1 MRIAVIGGTGLIGSR
16 LVARLEADGDDVVAA
31 SRATGVNSYTGEG
44 LAEALA
50 GAEALIDVSN
60 SDSLDEVA
68 ASEFFYASTLNLLTY
83 GAAAGVAHHVA
94 LSVVGTGR
102 LARTEGGYFA
112 AKAAQERLIRQSG
125 RPYSIVHA
133 TQFFEFIANIADA
146 GTNRNVVRLSRALFQ
161 PMAADDVAAA
171 VTTTAVGSPVNRVI
185 EFAGPEQFRL
195 EELVRRHLRERSDL
209 RDVRVDP
216 LARYF
221 GTELD
226 ERELLPG
233 PDATI
238 ASTRYDDWLA
248 AGGRPNVELEGR
260 SAQPIATAVPTHRH
274 SSPNP
279 SPQQESS

>member
-1 MRIAVIGGTGLIGSR
+1 MRIAVIGGTGLIGTR
-16 LVARLEADGDDVVAA
+16 LVARLRADGHDVVAA

-50 GAEALIDVSN
+50 GAETLVDVSN
-60 SDSLDEVA
+60 SDYLDEA
-68 ASEFFYASTLNLLTY
+68 AANDFFYGSTLNLLTY

-94 LSVVGTGR
+94 LSVVGTDR

-146 GTNRNVVRLSRALFQ
+146 GSDHDVVRLSRALFQ
-161 PMAADDVAAA
+161 PIAAEDVAAA
-171 VTTTAVGSPVNRVI
+171 VASVAVGPPLGRMV
-185 EFAGPEQFRL
+185 EFAGPEQFHL
-195 EELVRRHLRERSDL
+195 EQLVRRHLRERSDL
-209 RDVRVDP
+209 RDVKVDP

-221 GTELD
+221 GTNLE

-233 PDATI
+233 PDATL
-238 ASTRYDDWLA
+238 ATTRYDDWFR
-248 AGGRPNVELEGR
+248 AGGMPNVALEG
-260 SAQPIATAVPTHRH
+260 VG
-274 SSPNP
+274 
-279 SPQQESS
+279 

>member
-1 MRIAVIGGTGLIGSR
+1 MRIAVIGGTGLIGTR
-16 LVARLEADGDDVVAA
+16 LVQRLRADGHDVVVG

-50 GAEALIDVSN
+50 GAETLVDVSN
-60 SDSLDEVA
+60 SDYLDEA
-68 ASEFFYASTLNLLTY
+68 GANDFFYGSTLNLLSF

-94 LSVVGTGR
+94 LSVVGTDR
-102 LARTEGGYFA
+102 LARSEGGYFA
-112 AKAAQERLIRQSG
+112 AKAVQEQLIRRSG

-146 GTNRNVVRLSRALFQ
+146 GTDRDVVRLSRALFQ

-171 VTTTAVGSPVNRVI
+171 VAGVAVGAPLGRMV
-185 EFAGPEQFRL
+185 EFAGPERFRL
-195 EELVRRHLRERSDL
+195 EELVRRHLRARNDL

-221 GTELD
+221 GTDLD
-226 ERELLPG
+226 QRELLPG

-238 ASTRYDDWLA
+238 APTRWADWIT
-248 AGGRPNVELEGR
+248 AGGRPDVSLEG
-260 SAQPIATAVPTHRH
+260 VG
-274 SSPNP
+274 
-279 SPQQESS
+279 

>member
-1 MRIAVIGGTGLIGSR
+1 MRISVIGGTGLIGTR
-16 LVARLEADGDDVVAA
+16 LVARLVADGHEVVVA

-60 SDSLDEVA
+60 SGYLDEA
-68 ASEFFYASTLNLLTY
+68 GANEFFYGSTLNLLTY

-94 LSVVGTGR
+94 LSVVGTDR

-133 TQFFEFIANIADA
+133 TQFFEFITNIADA
-146 GTNRNVVRLSRALFQ
+146 ATRSASCDSRGRLIQ

-171 VTTTAVGSPVNRVI
+171 VGAIAVGAPVNRVV

-195 EELVRRHLRERSDL
+195 EETRATVELRVRGDLRE
-209 RDVRVDP
+209 VVVDP

-238 ASTRYDDWLA
+238 APTRFSEW
-248 AGGRPNVELEGR
+248 
-260 SAQPIATAVPTHRH
+260 IASYGSDQLDR
-274 SSPNP
+274 
-279 SPQQESS
+279 

>member
-1 MRIAVIGGTGLIGSR
+1 MRIAVIGGTGLIGTR
-16 LVARLEADGDDVVAA
+16 LVARLAAEGHDVVVA

-44 LAEALA
+44 LDEALA
-50 GAEALIDVSN
+50 GAETLVDVSN
-60 SDSLDEVA
+60 SDYLDEA
-68 ASEFFYASTLNLLTY
+68 AANEFFYGSTLNLLTY
-83 GAAAGVAHHVA
+83 GAAAGVRHHVA
-94 LSVVGTGR
+94 LSVVGTDR

-125 RPYSIVHA
+125 RAYSIVHA

-146 GTNRNVVRLSRALFQ
+146 GTNRNVVRLSRAVFQ

-171 VTTTAVGSPVNRVI
+171 VAATATGVPVNRVV

-221 GTELD
+221 GTDLD
-226 ERELLPG
+226 EDELLPG

-238 ASTRYDDWLA
+238 APTRYADWLA
-248 AGGRPNVELEGR
+248 AGGRPNVELEER
-260 SAQPIATAVPTHRH
+260 RA
-274 SSPNP
+274 
-279 SPQQESS
+279 

>member
-1 MRIAVIGGTGLIGSR
+1 MRISVIGGTGLIGTR
-16 LVARLEADGDDVVAA
+16 LVAQLIADGHDVVVA

-50 GAEALIDVSN
+50 GAQALIDVSN
-60 SDSLDEVA
+60 SDYLDEA
-68 ASEFFYASTLNLLTY
+68 GANEFFYGSTLNLLTY
-83 GAAAGVAHHVA
+83 GAAAGVPHHVA
-94 LSVVGTGR
+94 LSVVGTDR

-146 GTNRNVVRLSRALFQ
+146 GTSRNVVRLSRALVQ
-161 PMAADDVAAA
+161 PMAAADVAAA
-171 VTTTAVGSPVNRVI
+171 VASVAVGPPVNRVV

-195 EELVRRHLRERSDL
+195 EELVRRRLRDRNDL
-209 RDVRVDP
+209 RDVKVDP

-221 GTELD
+221 GTELE

-233 PDATI
+233 PDATL
-238 ASTRYDDWLA
+238 ATTRYDEWID
-248 AGGRPNVELEGR
+248 AGGRPNVALEGTP
-260 SAQPIATAVPTHRH
+260 A
-274 SSPNP
+274 
-279 SPQQESS
+279 